1 MKTVLVVD
9 DEKNYLVVLEELLLE
24 DGYQVVTAGSGP
36 EAMEIVRNT
45 PVDTVLTD
53 IKMPGMSGI
62 DLLDNLRTLD
72 SDLPVILMTA
82 YAEVDQAVNAMKK
95 GALDHIQKPFDNQRC
110 KKSGGPWS

>member
-24 DGYQVVTAGSGP
+24 DGYLVVTAGSGR

-62 DLLDNLRTLD
+62 DLLDNLRNVGFRSAGDPDDRLCR
-72 SDLPVILMTA
+72 S
-82 YAEVDQAVNAMKK
+82 
-95 GALDHIQKPFDNQRC
+95 
-110 KKSGGPWS
+110 